1 MPARLL
7 LGETVSLDALGGIV
21 LITAGVT
28 LVGRT
33 AASSAMI
40 GQAAMKWI
48 LVLMLICATTVG
60 DVFRSLGM
68 RQHGEIHD
76 FRPGAIGRRSA
87 WWRATRYVI
96 ISTCA
101 MAVSFFSFMKLVS
114 IAPMSFAVPMS
125 AAAFIPET
133 LLAGCC

>member
-1 MPARLL
+1 
-7 LGETVSLDALGGIV
+7 
-21 LITAGVT
+21 
-28 LVGRT
+28 
-33 AASSAMI
+33 
-40 GQAAMKWI
+40 MKWL
-48 LVLMLICATTVG
+48 LVLMVICATTVG

-76 FRPGAIGRRSA
+76 FRPGAIGSA
-87 WWRATRYVI
+87 LSMVWRNSYVI

-125 AAAFIPET
+125 AATFIPET
-133 LLAGCC
+133 LLARVLLKEQVDWRRWIGVALILVGVVFISQ

>member
-1 MPARLL
+1 
-7 LGETVSLDALGGIV
+7 
-21 LITAGVT
+21 
-28 LVGRT
+28 
-33 AASSAMI
+33 
-40 GQAAMKWI
+40 MKWV
-48 LVLMLICATTVG
+48 LVLMVICATTVG

-76 FRPGAIGRRSA
+76 FRPGAIGSA
-87 WWRATRYVI
+87 MAVVWSNSYVI

-125 AAAFIPET
+125 AASFIPET
-133 LLAGCC
+133 LLARILLKENVDWQRWIGIGLILAGVVFISQ